1 MGIFDFFRK
10 KKKDSAAVA
19 KDRLQIIVA
28 RERGAS
34 SPGADYLYELQQ
46 ELLAVVAKYE
56 RLDLDQ
62 VTVRVD
68 NRDDVDVLE
77 LNVVLPEYAEP
88 EGGASGNDTAPGGK
102 GGRSNRSSVA
112 FAS

>member
-1 MGIFDFFRK
+1 M
-10 KKKDSAAVA
+10 A

-34 SPGADYLYELQQ
+34 SGGADYLHELQQ

-77 LNVVLPEYAEP
+77 LNVVLPDPP
-88 EGGASGNDTAPGGK
+88 ELPAARSDGDKKSSGKP
-102 GGRSNRSSVA
+102 SPA
-112 FAS
+112 FAG